1 MNPIVTTTQP
11 TQSNKHNQK
20 GTTMKVLCYPK
31 CGTCRKAIKWLDE
44 NGIEYEYRHIVEE
57 NPTEEELR
65 KWHEMSGLPIKK
77 LFNTSGMKYKE
88 LKLKDRIPEM
98 SDDEIYELLATDG
111 MLVKRPLLV
120 DGDKVLVGF
129 KEAEWEDLL
138 K

>member
-44 NGIEYEYRHIVEE
+44 NGVDYEYRHIVEE
-57 NPTEEELR
+57 NPTEDELR
-65 KWHEMSGLPIKK
+65 QWHVKSGLPIKRM
-77 LFNTSGMKYKE
+77 FNTSGMKYKE

-120 DGDKVLVGF
+120 DGEKVLVGF

>member
-11 TQSNKHNQK
+11 TKSNKHNQK

-31 CGTCRKAIKWLDE
+31 CGMCRKAIKWLDE
-44 NGIEYEYRHIVEE
+44 NGVDYEYRHIVEE
-57 NPTEEELR
+57 NPTEDELR
-65 KWHEMSGLPIKK
+65 EWHAKSGLPIKRM
-77 LFNTSGMKYKE
+77 FNTSGMKYKE